1 MNYVICV
8 ELQSS
13 SARGSIEGQSIRA
26 ACLPQQRTVVLSS
39 IHSHSHT
46 HALLSSAASS
56 LFQSVGALYI
66 DSCNEPWAGGYSDPS
81 KPASARSN
89 YAFREQAIALRNSL
103 KPNGPTAL
111 ITHGANPGIVSHFVK
126 QALLNIARDTGVKVQ
141 RPKGREEWARLMQQL
156 GVKVVH
162 IAEKD
167 TQASHIIKHAGE
179 FVNTWSIE
187 GYCEEGK
194 QPAELGWGTH
204 EKRFPEDGRE
214 HADGCKAAIYL
225 DRPGANVLMRTWTP
239 KCGNFHGMLITHTE
253 AISIAD
259 YFTIK
264 DGKGEVVFRPTVNFA
279 YHPSAD
285 AVMSMKEVRRLTSH
299 TLHIVRERES
309 VHACDFAI
317 GRAFILCCS
326 TDLHACGESM
336 VEVDEWSVL
345 LRSLAAF

>member
-1 MNYVICV
+1 MWNCNHQQR
-8 ELQSS
+8 EEALEAKAFALLS
-13 SARGSIEGQSIRA
+13 
-26 ACLPQQRTVVLSS
+26 LPQLRTVVLFS
-39 IHSHSHT
+39 IHSHSS
-46 HALLSSAASS
+46 LCSARCA
-56 LFQSVGALYI
+56 QSVGALYI

-89 YAFREQAIALRNSL
+89 YAFREQAIELRNSL
-103 KPNGPTAL
+103 KSNGPTAL

-162 IAEKD
+162 VAEKD
-167 TQASHIIKHAGE
+167 TQASTVVKHAGE

-259 YFTIK
+259 YFTLK
-264 DGKGEVVFRPTVNFA
+264 DGKGKVVFRPTVNFA

-285 AVMSMKEVRRLTSH
+285 AVMSMKEVTTAAHTRRT
-299 TLHIVRERES
+299 ES
-309 VHACDFAI
+309 CTVHACDFAI
-317 GRAFILCCS
+317 GRA
-326 TDLHACGESM
+326 
-336 VEVDEWSVL
+336 
-345 LRSLAAF
+345 

>member
-1 MNYVICV
+1 MRV
-8 ELQSS
+8 
-13 SARGSIEGQSIRA
+13 
-26 ACLPQQRTVVLSS
+26 
-39 IHSHSHT
+39 
-46 HALLSSAASS
+46 
-56 LFQSVGALYI
+56 QSVGALYI

-89 YAFREQAIALRNSL
+89 YAFREQAIELRKSL
-103 KPNGPTAL
+103 NKPNGPTAL

-126 QALLNIARDTGVKVQ
+126 QALLNIARDTGVRVQ

-162 IAEKD
+162 VAEKD
-167 TQASHIIKHAGE
+167 TQASNIVKHAGE

-259 YFTIK
+259 YFTLK
-264 DGKGEVVFRPTVNFA
+264 DGQGQVTFRPTVNFA
-279 YHPSAD
+279 YHPSSD
-285 AVMSMKEVRRLTSH
+285 AMMSMKEVRALHRTH
-299 TLHIVRERES
+299 TALRR
-309 VHACDFAI
+309 ACYFAI
-317 GRAFILCCS
+317 GRASMCCS

-336 VEVDEWSVL
+336 VEAGRVG
-345 LRSLAAF
+345 RSASFARPPF